1 MRCTDCGY
9 DGVENIAGGNCVKCG
24 AKLQNTELADVN
36 SGIVAGQQIQ
46 DSQLKQTIVQTGDY
60 NFEQMPPVQ
69 DQSLKKTVVQ
79 GVAGFQSDDLK
90 ATIAQG
96 NSNGWNAVN
105 AVDEGKQNELNYD
118 DEDNDDTASHQHFT
132 PVSVNGKL
140 ECPNCHYPLSS
151 DSLTSCPN
159 CMADFTGLDVDEE
172 DVLDSPA
179 SSVTGEKSGKN
190 NANSSNEQV
199 VSMGGTVNIS
209 RGDKLYSDREDFLVE
224 CDHCKKLISAEFKY
238 CPYCA
243 TEVIQ
248 RTIAFRKKRTKADV
262 NVKPSEQQ
270 AENRPELQDLRCR
283 LSLVPDDDEE
293 IEAFTNHYE
302 GNNIILN
309 RANTDTENPTITSK
323 QQAELI
329 FDKGNWFIENRSEYG
344 TTFIAVNRRIQIKPG
359 DVIMLG
365 DRRFIFGIDETI

>member
-24 AKLQNTELADVN
+24 AKLHNAELAEVN
-36 SGIVAGQQIQ
+36 YGAAAGQQIQ
-46 DSQLKQTIVQTGDY
+46 DPQLKQTIVQTGS
-60 NFEQMPPVQ
+60 FGTSQTPAVQ
-69 DQSLKKTVVQ
+69 DSNLKKTVVQ
-79 GVAGFQSDDLK
+79 GMSGLQSDDMK

-96 NSNGWNAVN
+96 NVNQWNGVATV
-105 AVDEGKQNELNYD
+105 AELNN
-118 DEDNDDTASHQHFT
+118 DESYFDRDENDDAGSHQHFT

-159 CMADFTGLDVDEE
+159 CMADFTGLEEEE
-172 DVLDSPA
+172 DENPSPSQEMREAA
-179 SSVTGEKSGKN
+179 SSEQ
-190 NANSSNEQV
+190 NARLTE
-199 VSMGGTVNIS
+199 TVNIS
-209 RGDKLYSDREDFLVE
+209 KEPSPISNEGVFMIE
-224 CDHCKKLISAEFKY
+224 CDHCKKQISAEFKF

-248 RTIAFRKKRTKADV
+248 RTIPFRKKRKNSEKRDE
-262 NVKPSEQQ
+262 PSEPQPEKQQ
-270 AENRPELQDLRCR
+270 PEALNLQCY

-293 IEAFTNHYE
+293 IEAITNQYE
-302 GNNIILN
+302 GRNIILN
-309 RANTDTENPTITSK
+309 RANTDSNNPTITSK

-329 FDKGNWFIENRSEYG
+329 YENGNWFIENRSEYG
-344 TTFIAVNRRIQIKPG
+344 TTFIAVNRRIQIKTG

-365 DRRFIFGIDETI
+365 DRRFIFGIEESK